1 MCHRA
6 GFKKTKTVFCGTQ
19 NAILRNISTKI
30 KINMKIGVLLS
41 GSGVYDG
48 AEIQETVLILLALEQ
63 SGAEYFCIA
72 PNINQHHVINHL
84 TGDEMNEK
92 RNVLVEAARI
102 ARGNIKDLAEITAND
117 MDGLVM
123 PGGFGVAK
131 NFTKWAF
138 EGSKGE
144 INADVK
150 RLINEVIK
158 SNKPIAAVCMS
169 PTTLS
174 KALEGSG
181 IEASLTVGTTKEK
194 SPYQIA
200 DINAEMKKIGANP
213 VLCSVTEVV
222 ADDVNNIVSSP
233 CYMMEATISQI
244 NEGIQK
250 TIAKLVEMVELRVTS
265 E

>member
-1 MCHRA
+1 
-6 GFKKTKTVFCGTQ
+6 
-19 NAILRNISTKI
+19 
-30 KINMKIGVLLS
+30 MKIGVLLS

-63 SGAEYFCIA
+63 SGAKYFCIA

-102 ARGNIKDLAEITAND
+102 ARGNIKDLAEISTND

-138 EGSKGE
+138 EGANGE
-144 INADVK
+144 INQDVK
-150 RLINEVIK
+150 RLINEMVK
-158 SNKPIAAVCMS
+158 QGKPLAAVCMS
-169 PTTLS
+169 PTTVA

-200 DINAEMKKIGANP
+200 DINAEMKKVGANS
-213 VLCSVTEVV
+213 VLCSVTEVIT
-222 ADDVNNIVSSP
+222 DDANNIVSSP
-233 CYMMEATISQI
+233 CYMMEASISQI

-250 TIAKLVEMVELRVTS
+250 TIAKLVEMIDLQLQS
-265 E
+265 

>member
-1 MCHRA
+1 
-6 GFKKTKTVFCGTQ
+6 
-19 NAILRNISTKI
+19 
-30 KINMKIGVLLS
+30 MKIGVLLS

-48 AEIQETVLILLALEQ
+48 AEIQESVLILLALEQ
-63 SGAEYFCIA
+63 AGAEYFCIA
-72 PNINQHHVINHL
+72 PNIQQHHVINHL
-84 TGDEMNEK
+84 TGEEMNEK

-102 ARGNIKDLAEITAND
+102 ARGNIKDLAEVSADD

-131 NFTKWAF
+131 NFSKWAF
-138 EGSKGE
+138 EGANGE
-144 INADVK
+144 INQDVK
-150 RLINEVIK
+150 KLINQMVKE
-158 SNKPIAAVCMS
+158 SKPIAAVCMS
-169 PTTLS
+169 PTTLA

-200 DINAEMKKIGANP
+200 DINAEMKKVGANP

-222 ADDVNNIVSSP
+222 SDDAHNIISSP
-233 CYMMEATISQI
+233 CYMMEGSISQI

-250 TIAKLVEMVELRVTS
+250 TIAKLIEMVDLQMQS
-265 E
+265 